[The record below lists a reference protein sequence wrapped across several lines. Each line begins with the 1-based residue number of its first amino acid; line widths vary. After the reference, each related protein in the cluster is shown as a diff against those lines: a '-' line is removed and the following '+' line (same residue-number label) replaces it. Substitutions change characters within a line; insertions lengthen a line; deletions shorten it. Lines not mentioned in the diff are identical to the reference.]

1 MFAGPRGWPLG
12 CKGIQDASSSSQG
25 CWQSPR
31 ELASEQ
37 QTLSWGADDGSGRG
51 RQGREEQRARR
62 ESEAGGGRRWRVL
75 SRGGLAAGLGGCLG
89 HPLC

>member
-1 MFAGPRGWPLG
+1 MGQGWE
-12 CKGIQDASSSSQG
+12 D
-25 CWQSPR
+25 
-31 ELASEQ
+31 
-37 QTLSWGADDGSGRG
+37 
-51 RQGREEQRARR
+51 QRARR